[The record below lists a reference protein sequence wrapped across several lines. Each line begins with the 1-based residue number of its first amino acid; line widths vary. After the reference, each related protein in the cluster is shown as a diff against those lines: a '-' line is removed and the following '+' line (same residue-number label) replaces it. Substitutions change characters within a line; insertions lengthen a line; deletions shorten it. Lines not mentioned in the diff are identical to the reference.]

1 MGVTSRS
8 TKKKGDS
15 KFSLLVVMLIV
26 VGIPF
31 LTVKLCTSKSSTAS
45 SENTAVTSTVDSST
59 STSASSKVDG
69 SSSADETSAS
79 SAASSSSENV
89 IGAEST
95 STGRTDASTT
105 YTDNGYSNSGS
116 YKQTYTKDK
125 DGVYKLV
132 SPVMDTANVLSKTE
146 YNELNDYLLN
156 LDKTTGVQIAVL
168 TVKTLDG
175 EDIASYSM
183 KHAESWHL
191 GQKGVDNGALLTVA
205 MQEHDVRI
213 ETGYGTEGT
222 LTDAKCARIIRNVI
236 IPDFKSGD
244 YGEGIVAGVKNMA
257 GIITSD
263 SSLVTIPDTDSEE
276 EASGSSSSDA
286 VGIAIFAVI
295 FFLMVIFIII
305 STAARAL
312 FPHSRF
318 GRIIHNSTINSHHND
333 THFGGFG
340 GGGFGGGGG
349 GFSGG
354 GGSFGGGGASGHW

>member
-45 SENTAVTSTVDSST
+45 SENTAVTYTVDSST
-59 STSASSKVDG
+59 ATSASSEVDG
-69 SSSADETSAS
+69 SSSADETSANS
-79 SAASSSSENV
+79 VASSSSENV
-89 IGAEST
+89 IGAKST
-95 STGRTDASTT
+95 STGTT
-105 YTDNGYSNSGS
+105 YTDNGYSNSGL
-116 YKQTYTKDK
+116 YNQTYTKDK

-168 TVKTLDG
+168 TVKSLGG

-183 KHAESWHL
+183 KHAESWKL

-257 GIITSD
+257 GVITSD
-263 SSLVTIPDTDSEE
+263 DSLVTANQSADESEE
-276 EASGSSSSDA
+276 NDKASVSDI
-286 VGIAIFAVI
+286 VAIIILVVL
-295 FFLMVIFIII
+295 FFLFIGFVIIGSII
-305 STAARAL
+305 SSL
-312 FPHSRF
+312 FPESRF
-318 GRIIHNSTINSHHND
+318 AQWMRRNNNHRGGMH
-333 THFGGFG
+333 GGFG
-340 GGGFGGGGG
+340 GGGFSGGGCSGGG

-354 GGSFGGGGASGHW
+354 GGGFGGGGASGHW

>member
-59 STSASSKVDG
+59 ATSASSEVDG
-69 SSSADETSAS
+69 SSSADS
-79 SAASSSSENV
+79 SVSSET
-89 IGAEST
+89 AST
-95 STGRTDASTT
+95 TGRT

-116 YKQTYTKDK
+116 YNQTYTKDK

-132 SPVMDTANVLSKTE
+132 SPVMDTANVLSKSE

-168 TVKTLDG
+168 TVKSLDG

-183 KHAESWHL
+183 KHAESWRL

-244 YGEGIVAGVKNMA
+244 YGEGIIAGVKNMA
-257 GIITSD
+257 GVITSD

-276 EASGSSSSDA
+276 ETSSSSSSSDA

-295 FFLMVIFIII
+295 FFLVIIFTII

-318 GRIIHNSTINSHHND
+318 GRMIHNSTINSHHND
-333 THFGGFG
+333 TPFGGFG